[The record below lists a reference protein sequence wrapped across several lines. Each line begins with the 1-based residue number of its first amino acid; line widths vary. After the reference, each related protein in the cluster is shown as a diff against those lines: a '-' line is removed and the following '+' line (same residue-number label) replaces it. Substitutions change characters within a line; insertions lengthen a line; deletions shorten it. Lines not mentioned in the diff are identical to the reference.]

1 MNGVDIMA
9 GQNDILLE
17 SGTGDLEILRFE
29 VKGLLY
35 AINVIKVK
43 EILQIETEDINPLP
57 SQPESVRGVTNVR
70 GEVITIIDLREY
82 LDSGEDK
89 EQQEDND
96 YMILTE
102 FNQTKILFAVDGV
115 IGIKRISWK
124 DIQEPNNLMGDLV
137 NGVIKSDDKLI
148 NFLDFEKIL
157 SDVQP
162 ELSIGVNELNIDET
176 RKEER
181 KNIKLILADDSPT
194 VREILKETLYTAGYT
209 DLQIFNDGQRAWNYL
224 VEMKEENE
232 DIFDAVQGVITDIEM
247 PQLDGH
253 ALIRKI
259 RDDRQLEDLPTLI
272 FSSLITDNLRH
283 KGEEVGANE
292 QISKPEL
299 DDLIDVLDDLV
310 LEKN

>member
-1 MNGVDIMA
+1 MA

-70 GEVITIIDLREY
+70 GDVITIIDLREY
-82 LDSGEDK
+82 LDSGE
-89 EQQEDND
+89 EQEQEENND

-115 IGIKRISWK
+115 IGINRISWQ

-137 NGVIKSDDKLI
+137 NGVIKSEDKLI

-162 ELSIGVNELNIDET
+162 ELSIGVNELNIDES

-181 KNIKLILADDSPT
+181 NNMKLILADDSPT

-259 RDDRQLEDLPTLI
+259 NSDSQLEKLPTLI

-283 KGEEVGANE
+283 KGEEVGADE

>member
-1 MNGVDIMA
+1 MA

-70 GEVITIIDLREY
+70 GDVITIIDLREY
-82 LDSGEDK
+82 LDSGE
-89 EQQEDND
+89 EQEQEEDND

-115 IGIKRISWK
+115 IGINRISWQ

-162 ELSIGVNELNIDET
+162 ELSIGVNELNIDES

-181 KNIKLILADDSPT
+181 NNMKLILADDSPT

-259 RDDRQLEDLPTLI
+259 NSDSQLEKLPTLI

-283 KGEEVGANE
+283 KGEEVGADE

>member
-1 MNGVDIMA
+1 MGN
-9 GQNDILLE
+9 QTDILLE
-17 SGTGDLEILRFE
+17 SGTGNLEILKFK

-43 EILQIETEDINPLP
+43 EILQIAEEEINPLP

-70 GEVITIIDLREY
+70 GDVITIIDLRKY
-82 LDSGEDK
+82 LDSGEENEAKEDK
-89 EQQEDND
+89 N

-102 FNQTKILFAVDGV
+102 FNQTRILFAVDGV
-115 IGIKRISWK
+115 IGINKISWK
-124 DIQEPNNLMGDLV
+124 DIQEPNRLMGDLV

-162 ELSIGVNELNIDET
+162 ELALGLDEVKIDHSK
-176 RKEER
+176 KEER
-181 KNIKLILADDSPT
+181 EKKKLILADDSPT
-194 VREILKETLYTAGYT
+194 IREILKETLYKAGYT
-209 DLQIFNDGQRAWNYL
+209 NLKVFNDGQRALNYL
-224 VEMKEENE
+224 KTLKEETE
-232 DIFDAVQGVITDIEM
+232 DVMDEVQGLITDIEM

-259 RDDRQLEDLPTLI
+259 RNDKQLKDLPTLI

-283 KGEEVGANE
+283 KGEEVGADE
-292 QISKPEL
+292 QISKPEMEN
-299 DDLIDVLDDLV
+299 LIDVLDELV
-310 LEKN
+310 LE